1 MSNTDIFCV
10 KYLYMKIQI
19 LNDNK
24 APIVFVGKTALNREW
39 YLHVQGERECSLIS
53 LEEFESES
61 QEKLASCQYFVSAGY
76 TGFKK
81 KIIETITR
89 RVPDANFVTLI
100 HETASISNDCHIGTG
115 VSIGPYVYVGPD
127 SVIGDHTN
135 IEISAVVGH
144 SGNRIGKL
152 VFLGPHSIVTTS
164 NLADGTWLGAYSKLD
179 TVNTME
185 YQQFKAH
192 TRCFVKTFT
201 ESGTYWHA
209 RLVDSKNSIQLDIN
223 K

>member
-1 MSNTDIFCV
+1 
-10 KYLYMKIQI
+10 MKIKI
-19 LNDNK
+19 VNDN
-24 APIVFVGKTALNREW
+24 AQPIIFVGKTSLNREW
-39 YLHVQGERECSLIS
+39 YLHVKGERECSLIS
-53 LEEFESES
+53 LEELESES
-61 QEKLASCQYFVSAGY
+61 EEKLAGCQYFVSAGY

-81 KIIETITR
+81 KIIETIQR

-100 HETASISNDCHIGTG
+100 HETASISNDCHIGVG

-127 SVIGDHTN
+127 SVIGDYTN

-152 VFLGPHSIVTTS
+152 VFLGPHSIVTIS

-192 TRCFVKTFT
+192 TRCFGKTFK
-201 ESGTYWHA
+201 ESGTYFHG
-209 RLVDSKNSIQLDIN
+209 RLQDSKTSLESDIN
-223 K
+223 M